1 MDNRRRRILGPKT
14 TLDMDNWAAT
24 VYVHGMHAKMRG
36 DACEVHEPRC
46 SQWAD
51 QHPADPWNPALLAGA
66 VLHSG
71 PLVAHCHSRDGN
83 ETLYSTFCQGGPYL
97 AAQRYWLTWLDHERS
112 SLRRNAS
119 DRDELSTY
127 VGTVYPNAALDVS
140 TTVINAS
147 RMEFFWNTVPGRTS
161 FRVLWSCASCS
172 TKGYRA
178 PSALWTPSE
187 EATSNPFLFERGYL
201 RHCNVTE
208 HPSCA
213 SPLVRNHVLQT
224 VEVND
229 REAVHIPGFMIQK
242 LPQRPFHFPGFF
254 RAAAVPGGKNSTQL
268 VSATIPDGTW
278 CEVMRV
284 ARWNIDSN
292 RYPTESTRG
301 QVWFWLAV
309 GSGIWWNVGRSLRL
323 SHEKNN
329 KQSAAEPSNHSFSRL
344 LRSIITPDT
353 RAPAQCKPTMGAR
366 AHASKDTTRFSCPT
380 ATVDTSTS
388 SLTAEAK
395 ISPAQTTCGS
405 SLAHPR
411 TSSCAWAC
419 LRHTHV
425 THPTCPTAPCRAS
438 SRAAAVATIA

>member
-1 MDNRRRRILGPKT
+1 
-14 TLDMDNWAAT
+14 
-24 VYVHGMHAKMRG
+24 MHARMSVAL
-36 DACEVHEPRC
+36 DAGQACDSREPRC
-46 SQWAD
+46 SHWAD

-66 VLHSG
+66 ALHSG

-83 ETLYSTFCQGGPYL
+83 ETLFANFCQGRPHL
-97 AAQRYWLTWLDHERS
+97 PAQRSWLTWLDSEHS
-112 SLRRNAS
+112 SSPRNAS

-127 VGTVYPNAALDVS
+127 VGSVYPNAALDAS
-140 TTVINAS
+140 TTLVNAS

-178 PSALWTPSE
+178 PTALWAPSE

-201 RHCNVTE
+201 RRCNATE

-224 VEVND
+224 IEVND
-229 REAVHIPGFMIQK
+229 RKTVHPPGYTIQN

-254 RAAAVPGGKNSTQL
+254 RAAAAAGGKNSTQL

-284 ARWNIDSN
+284 ARWNIESS
-292 RYPTESTRG
+292 RYPTGSTRG

-323 SHEKNN
+323 SHERNN
-329 KQSAAEPSNHSFSRL
+329 KQSATEPSNHTFAACCSFF
-344 LRSIITPDT
+344 IPNTC
-353 RAPAQCKPTMGAR
+353 AVAQCSPTMAAK
-366 AHASKDTTRFSCPT
+366 AHASKDTTPFSCPT
-380 ATVDTSTS
+380 VSVATSTS

-395 ISPAQTTCGS
+395 ISPAQMMFGS

-411 TSSCAWAC
+411 TSSCAWAY
-419 LRHTHV
+419 LRHTHA
-425 THPTCPTAPCRAS
+425 THLTCPTAPC
-438 SRAAAVATIA
+438 